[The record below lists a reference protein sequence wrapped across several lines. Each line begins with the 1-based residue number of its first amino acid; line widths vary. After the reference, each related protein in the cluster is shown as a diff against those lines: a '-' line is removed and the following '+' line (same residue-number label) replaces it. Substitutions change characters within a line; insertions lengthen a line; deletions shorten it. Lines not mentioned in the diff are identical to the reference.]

1 MRISIFG
8 GESATIDAAVAA
20 ARDVEA
26 QGFHGYHVPQI
37 FGFDAL
43 TLLAVVGREVPRIE
57 LGTGVVPTYP
67 RHPLML
73 AAQALTTQQ
82 ASDGRLLLG
91 IGLSHQIVIE
101 TMLGLSYEK
110 PARHMREYLAVLM
123 PLLHGQPVST
133 SGETISV
140 NAGLAVQGVP
150 APPVLVAALGPVML
164 RLAGTVADG
173 TVTWMT
179 GTRTVEGHIAPTISA
194 AASDAGRPPPR
205 IVMALPT
212 AVTDDPD
219 EARTAAAS
227 TFEIY
232 GYLPS
237 YRAMLDREGAA
248 GPAEVALAGSEDVV
262 RAGIEAAFEAGATEF
277 VAVPFSGV
285 ERTLDLVAGLL

>member
-1 MRISIFG
+1 MDIGVFVQA
-8 GESATIDAAVAA
+8 ATVDATAEQVRGAVE
-20 ARDVEA
+20 RGIRSVWL
-26 QGFHGYHVPQI
+26 PQI
-37 FGFDAL
+37 FGIDAI
-43 TLLAVVGREVPRIE
+43 TAIAVMAREFPDVRF
-57 LGTGVVPTYP
+57 GTAVVPTYA
-67 RHPLML
+67 RHPMVLG
-73 AAQALTTQQ
+73 AQARTAQQ
-82 ASDGRLLLG
+82 VTGGNFTLG
-91 IGLSHQIVIE
+91 VGLSHQVVIE
-101 TMLGLSYEK
+101 GMLGLSFAK
-110 PARHMREYLAVLM
+110 PAAYMREYLDVLM
-123 PLLHGQPVST
+123 PLCRGEAVDAAGERVTFHGALEVPSDPV
-133 SGETISV
+133 
-140 NAGLAVQGVP
+140 
-150 APPVLVAALGPVML
+150 PVLVAALGSKML
-164 RLAGTVADG
+164 GLAGSLADG